1 MVLVLR
7 VLPGPLHLPGKPKR
21 TRVLA
26 LLLLEELVHYKRG
39 SMYAMTSFH
48 VRIGVHNG

>member
-7 VLPGPLHLPGKPKR
+7 VLPGPLQLSGR
-21 TRVLA
+21 TRRARVLA